1 MAAVLLQI
9 CKVERLFVDLQEN
22 ALRLVTLVPEKDCH
36 RVIDEPDLIVLTRN
50 LLKERLATG
59 GRNAD

>member
-36 RVIDEPDLIVLTRN
+36 RVIDEPDLVLTRN